1 MNKPAIL
8 AAYNW
13 RHACKEFDGSRTIKP
28 EDFEFLLEIIRLSP
42 SSFGLQPYEV
52 FVLRNKELLAALH
65 PQMWGAQ
72 KSLLTASE
80 IVLFAT
86 KKDITIQDNYF
97 DHIVVEV
104 QQTPAD
110 LLEMRRNLINNH
122 QLNEIGM
129 TRDPRYLDEWAA
141 RQAYIALGN
150 LMSAAAE
157 IGIDSCPIEGFLK
170 AEVTQ
175 ILEHYQVCDS
185 KLYQQA
191 VFCALGYRVVA
202 PARPK
207 TRKPLAELVHIIE

>member
-1 MNKPAIL
+1 MIKEDIL

-13 RHACKEFDGSRTIKP
+13 RHACKEFDSSRQIKP

-52 FVLRNKELLAALH
+52 FVLRNEKLLAALH

-80 IVLFAT
+80 ILLFAT
-86 KKDITIQDNYF
+86 KKDITVENDYF
-97 DHIVVEV
+97 KHIVVEV
-104 QQTPAD
+104 QQTPAE
-110 LLEMRRNLINNH
+110 LREMRRDLINNH

-129 TRDPRYLDEWAA
+129 LQDRRYLDEWASK
-141 RQAYIALGN
+141 QAYIALGN

-170 AEVTQ
+170 AEITQ
-175 ILEHYQVCDS
+175 ILTEYQVLDNE
-185 KLYQQA
+185 LYQPA
-191 VFCALGYRVVA
+191 VFCALGYRLTA
-202 PARPK
+202 PAREK
-207 TRKPLAELVHIIE
+207 TRKLLAELVHIIE

>member
-1 MNKPAIL
+1 MNKNEIL

-13 RHACKEFDGSRTIKP
+13 RHACKEFDSSRSIKS

-52 FVLRNKELLAALH
+52 FVLRNEKLLAALH

-80 IVLFAT
+80 ILLFAT
-86 KKDITIQDNYF
+86 KKDITVEDDYF
-97 DHIVVEV
+97 QHIVVEV
-104 QQTPAD
+104 QQTPEE
-110 LLEMRRNLINNH
+110 LLEMRRKLINNH

-129 TRDPRYLDEWAA
+129 LQDRRYLDEWAA

-170 AEVTQ
+170 SEITQ
-175 ILEHYQVCDS
+175 ILTQYQVLDNE
-185 KLYQQA
+185 LYQPA
-191 VFCALGYRVVA
+191 VFCALGYRLIA
-202 PARPK
+202 PAREK